1 MERAFARKLIELNN
15 RFYCEN
21 AQSFSRTRQAPWPG
35 WERALEV
42 VDEHLDLS
50 HGQGDPDR
58 PLRVFDL
65 ACGNLRFEAFLA
77 GRAERPLE
85 LYGVDSCG
93 ELTFDAAGYAGAV
106 AGFSYRKLDVLEAL
120 MDDGR
125 GGAALLAD
133 VSAADLSV
141 CFGFM
146 HHVPGADLRERVL
159 RALLGQTRAGG
170 VAVVSF
176 WAFAEDPRL
185 ARKAM
190 EATTRA
196 AEEPPFGGFSPHALE
211 SGDYLL
217 DWQGSS
223 PYRYCHSFDEAEV
236 SRLVE
241 AVSGDADEVGRYSAD
256 GRAGNLNRYVVLR
269 RR

>member
-1 MERAFARKLIELNN
+1 MECAFAQRLIELNN
-15 RFYCEN
+15 RFYRLN
-21 AQSFSRTRQAPWPG
+21 APSFSRTRQAPWPG

-42 VDEHLDLS
+42 AGEHLS
-50 HGQGDPDR
+50 HGQGDPNR

-85 LYGVDSCG
+85 LYGVDSCD
-93 ELTFDAAGYAGAV
+93 ELTFDESGHADAV
-106 AGFSYRKLDVLEAL
+106 TGFMYRKLDVLEAL
-120 MDDGR
+120 MGKSR

-133 VSAADLSV
+133 VPAADLSV

-146 HHVPGADLRERVL
+146 HHVPGVELREDVL
-159 RALLGQTRAGG
+159 RMLLARTRAGG
-170 VAVVSF
+170 IAAVSF

-185 ARKAM
+185 ARKAVG
-190 EATTRA
+190 ATARA
-196 AEEPPFGGFSPHALE
+196 AEEQPFEGFLPHALE
-211 SGDYLL
+211 PGDYLL

-223 PYRYCHSFDEAEV
+223 PYRYCHSFDEDEV

-241 AVSGDADEVGRYSAD
+241 AVSGDADEVGRFSAD
-256 GRAGNLNRYVVLR
+256 GRAGNLNRYLILR
-269 RR
+269 RH

>member
-15 RFYCEN
+15 RFYREN

-42 VDEHLDLS
+42 AGEHL
-50 HGQGDPDR
+50 GQGQDDPDR

-77 GRAERPLE
+77 EQADRPLE
-85 LYGVDSCG
+85 LYGVDSCD
-93 ELTFDAAGYAGAV
+93 ELAFDESGHADAV
-106 AGFSYRKLDVLEAL
+106 TGFMYRKLDVLEAL

-133 VSAADLSV
+133 VPTADLSV

-146 HHVPGADLRERVL
+146 HHVPGVELREDVLRVL
-159 RALLGQTRAGG
+159 LARTRAGG
-170 VAVVSF
+170 IAAVSF

-185 ARKAM
+185 ARKAVG
-190 EATTRA
+190 ATARSA
-196 AEEPPFGGFSPHALE
+196 KEPPFEGFLQRSLE
-211 SGDYLL
+211 PGDYLL
-217 DWQGSS
+217 DWQGAA
-223 PYRYCHSFDEAEV
+223 PYRYCHSFGEDEV
-236 SRLVE
+236 SRLAE
-241 AVSGDADEVGRYSAD
+241 AVSGDADEIGRFSAD
-256 GRAGNLNRYVVLR
+256 GRAGNLNRYLILR
-269 RR
+269 RH

>member
-15 RFYCEN
+15 RFYREN

-35 WERALEV
+35 WERALEIV
-42 VDEHLDLS
+42 GAQLALGRGS
-50 HGQGDPDR
+50 GDSGH

-77 GRAERPLE
+77 EQADRPLE
-85 LYGVDSCG
+85 LYGVDSCD
-93 ELTFDAAGYAGAV
+93 ELAFDESGHADAV
-106 AGFSYRKLDVLEAL
+106 TGFMYRKLDVLEAL
-120 MDDGR
+120 MCKSR
-125 GGAALLAD
+125 GAALLAD
-133 VSAADLSV
+133 VTAPDLSV

-146 HHVPGADLRERVL
+146 HHVPGAGLRERVL

-185 ARKAM
+185 ARKAA

-196 AEEPPFGGFSPHALE
+196 AEEPPFEGFLPHALE
-211 SGDYLL
+211 PGDYLL

-223 PYRYCHSFDEAEV
+223 LYRYCHSFDEAEV
-236 SRLVE
+236 SRLAE
-241 AVSGDADEVGRYSAD
+241 AVSGDADEVGRFSAD
-256 GRAGNLNRYVVLR
+256 GRAGNLNRYLILR
-269 RR
+269 RH

>member
-1 MERAFARKLIELNN
+1 MERAFAQRLIELNN
-15 RFYCEN
+15 RFYRLN
-21 AQSFSRTRQAPWPG
+21 APSFSRTRQAPWPG

-42 VDEHLDLS
+42 AGEHLG

-85 LYGVDSCG
+85 LYGVDSCD
-93 ELTFDAAGYAGAV
+93 ELTFDESGHADAV
-106 AGFSYRKLDVLEAL
+106 AGFMYRKLDVLEAL
-120 MDDGR
+120 MDKSR

-133 VSAADLSV
+133 VPAADLSV

-146 HHVPGADLRERVL
+146 HHVPGVELREDVL
-159 RALLGQTRAGG
+159 RMLLARTRAGG
-170 VAVVSF
+170 IAAVSF

-185 ARKAM
+185 ARKAVG
-190 EATTRA
+190 ATARA
-196 AEEPPFGGFSPHALE
+196 AEEPPFEGFLPHALE
-211 SGDYLL
+211 PGDYLL

-241 AVSGDADEVGRYSAD
+241 AVSGDADEVGRFSAD
-256 GRAGNLNRYVVLR
+256 GRAGNLNRYLILR
-269 RR
+269 RH

>member
-1 MERAFARKLIELNN
+1 MERAFAQRLIELNN
-15 RFYCEN
+15 RFYRLN
-21 AQSFSRTRQAPWPG
+21 APSFSRTRQAPWPG

-42 VDEHLDLS
+42 AGEHLG

-77 GRAERPLE
+77 EQADRPLE
-85 LYGVDSCG
+85 LYGVDSCD
-93 ELTFDAAGYAGAV
+93 ELAFDKSGHADAV
-106 AGFSYRKLDVLEAL
+106 TGFMYRKLDVLEAL
-120 MDDGR
+120 MGKSR

-133 VSAADLSV
+133 VPAADLSV

-146 HHVPGADLRERVL
+146 HHVPGVELREDVL
-159 RALLGQTRAGG
+159 RMLLARTRAGG
-170 VAVVSF
+170 IAAVSF

-196 AEEPPFGGFSPHALE
+196 AEEPSFEGFLPRSLE
-211 SGDYLL
+211 PGDCLL
-217 DWQGSS
+217 DWQGAA
-223 PYRYCHSFDEAEV
+223 PYRYCHSFGEDEV
-236 SRLVE
+236 SRLAE
-241 AVSGDADEVGRYSAD
+241 AVSGDADEVGRFSAD
-256 GRAGNLNRYVVLR
+256 GRTGNLNRYLILR
-269 RR
+269 RH

>member
-15 RFYCEN
+15 RFYREN

-35 WERALEV
+35 WERALEIV
-42 VDEHLDLS
+42 GAQFALGRGSEDSGH
-50 HGQGDPDR
+50 

-85 LYGVDSCG
+85 LYGVDSCD
-93 ELTFDAAGYAGAV
+93 ELAFDAAGHAGTV
-106 AGFSYRKLDVLEAL
+106 AGFSYRKLDVLDAL
-120 MDDGR
+120 MDGGR
-125 GGAALLAD
+125 SGTVLLAD
-133 VSAADLSV
+133 VPPANLSV

-146 HHVPGADLRERVL
+146 HHVPGVELREDVL
-159 RALLGQTRAGG
+159 RMLLARTRAGG

-196 AEEPPFGGFSPHALE
+196 AEEPPFEGFLPRSLE
-211 SGDYLL
+211 PGDYLL
-217 DWQGSS
+217 DWQGAA
-223 PYRYCHSFDEAEV
+223 PYRYCHSFGEDEV
-236 SRLVE
+236 SRLAE
-241 AVSGDADEVGRYSAD
+241 AVSGDADEVGRFSAD
-256 GRAGNLNRYVVLR
+256 GRTGNLNRYLILR
-269 RR
+269 RH